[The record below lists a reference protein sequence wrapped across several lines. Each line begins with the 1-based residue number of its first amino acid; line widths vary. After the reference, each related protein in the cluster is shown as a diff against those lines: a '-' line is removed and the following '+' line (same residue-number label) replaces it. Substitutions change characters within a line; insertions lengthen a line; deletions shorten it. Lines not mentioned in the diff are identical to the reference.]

1 MIATQLGIPVA
12 MVKKRRELL
21 EKQHLEY
28 GYHMDMKGVG
38 HRRLDFQIAT
48 HRGMTIPIA
57 KSLLKM
63 REIVSVGRSIGRSS
77 VDLRSEIII
86 KDNEHLVDLIDR
98 VRGLNGVEDVNW
110 SEIVQVVGK
119 KGSVPPE
126 IIDAL

>member
-1 MIATQLGIPVA
+1 
-12 MVKKRRELL
+12 MVRKRRDLL

-48 HRGMTIPIA
+48 HRGLTVPIA

-63 REIVSVGRSIGRSS
+63 KEIVSVGRSIGRSS
-77 VDLRSEIII
+77 INLRSEIII
-86 KDNEHLVDLIDR
+86 KDNGQLIDLLDR
-98 VRGLNGVEDVNW
+98 VRRLDGVKDVVW
-110 SEIVQVVGK
+110 SEIVHVVGK